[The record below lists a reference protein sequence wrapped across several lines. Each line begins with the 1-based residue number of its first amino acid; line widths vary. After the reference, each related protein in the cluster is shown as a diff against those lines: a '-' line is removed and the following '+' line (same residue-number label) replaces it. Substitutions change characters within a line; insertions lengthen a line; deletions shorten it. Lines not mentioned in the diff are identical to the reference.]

1 MRALLLGSTLLGS
14 SNSINLRRRR
24 ARAEPLHHVGTL
36 NPILNPTQRQC
47 LGETYPS
54 EDDRCGVCICE
65 TSKFENK
72 LLDGGVDEYAEA
84 ATDDSS
90 TWALPQRMEER
101 CLRYLH
107 SLSTG
112 QDTLF
117 IETHD
122 DGDGDGEKEEEE
134 EEEEKMEIELEQR
147 EVELENLNTA
157 IESTEEDMQR
167 TDTELEELK
176 EECQGLQAAWKNDK
190 AVVDDLEDEKKKNG
204 WSKEFQSRFKPAKQA
219 RNLSLKSL
227 KGCFPKKKP
236 LKQKKETLVV
246 QRNKQEKEKKNLIQH
261 IGMLKTKMEE
271 EKKKNK

>member
-14 SNSINLRRRR
+14 FNSINLRRRR

-54 EDDRCGVCICE
+54 EDDRCGVCVCE

-122 DGDGDGEKEEEE
+122 DGEEE

-157 IESTEEDMQR
+157 IAAVEEDMQR
-167 TDTELEELK
+167 TETELEELK
-176 EECQGLQAAWKNDK
+176 EE
-190 AVVDDLEDEKKKNG
+190 
-204 WSKEFQSRFKPAKQA
+204 
-219 RNLSLKSL
+219 
-227 KGCFPKKKP
+227 
-236 LKQKKETLVV
+236 
-246 QRNKQEKEKKNLIQH
+246 
-261 IGMLKTKMEE
+261 
-271 EKKKNK
+271 